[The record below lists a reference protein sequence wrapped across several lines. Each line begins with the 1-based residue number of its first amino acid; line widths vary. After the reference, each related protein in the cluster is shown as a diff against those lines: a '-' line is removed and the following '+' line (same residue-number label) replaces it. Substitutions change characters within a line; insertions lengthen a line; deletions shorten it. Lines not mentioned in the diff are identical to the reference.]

1 MVRILLIASVFLTIT
16 ISLLMIRPTSK
27 SDRFVDTNS
36 ELASVTQLET
46 EITEI
51 PKLTPPAEV
60 PQSLVLSAPAAAP
73 QQDTS
78 TPTVTEIAQP
88 TPAQTTIPGLEELVK
103 VALEQKMSGAEIS
116 LWLNQAADSGVI
128 TVPDTYR
135 DPNGRVDALALLATL
150 TPKGSS
156 VIDQAKTGRPYVI
169 RQGDTLASIALSNY
183 GDMAVADDIFW
194 ANRTKLQSPEDLR
207 VGSTLYL
214 PAL

>member
-128 TVPDTYR
+128 TVPDAYR

-150 TPKGSS
+150 TPTGSS
-156 VIDQAKTGRPYVI
+156 VMDQAKTGRPYVI

>member
-128 TVPDTYR
+128 TVPDAYR

-156 VIDQAKTGRPYVI
+156 VMDQAKTGRPYVI

>member
-51 PKLTPPAEV
+51 PKLTPPAEA

-88 TPAQTTIPGLEELVK
+88 TPAQTNIPGLEELVK

-128 TVPDTYR
+128 TVPDAYR

>member
-128 TVPDTYR
+128 TVPDAYR